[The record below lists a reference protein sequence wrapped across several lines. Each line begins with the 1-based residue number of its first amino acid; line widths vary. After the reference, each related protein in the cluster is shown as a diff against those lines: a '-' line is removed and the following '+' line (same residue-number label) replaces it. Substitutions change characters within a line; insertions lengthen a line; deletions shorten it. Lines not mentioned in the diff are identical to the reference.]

1 MAQFGSEMSSSQSN
15 DFLQYFSPG
24 QHDIVTTNSKFEI
37 RNSKQFQRLKI
48 CKDPNKPVADFFT
61 HMRAF
66 RFVSDFDIR
75 VSDFVSIIP

>member
-1 MAQFGSEMSSSQSN
+1 MSLNKNDDFPAYLSS
-15 DFLQYFSPG
+15 G

-37 RNSKQFQRLKI
+37 RSSKQLQRLKI

-61 HMRAF
+61 HIRAF

-75 VSDFVSIIP
+75 ILDFVSIIP